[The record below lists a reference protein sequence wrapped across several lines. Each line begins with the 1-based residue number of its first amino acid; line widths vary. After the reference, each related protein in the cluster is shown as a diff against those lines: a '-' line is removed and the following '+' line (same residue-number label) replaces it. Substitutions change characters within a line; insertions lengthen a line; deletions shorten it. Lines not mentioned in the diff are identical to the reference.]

1 MEELHQQA
9 GMIAQSHFQQLQR
22 KVTERYREFYGNN
35 QELASDDMKEVVKAA
50 YYPRIDSL
58 FVAIGHQQWSS
69 FDPQNSKVRLH
80 EQEQAG
86 DENLLDFTAIH
97 TLLKDGSV
105 FVVETEQVPA
115 KSAVAA
121 ISRY

>member
-1 MEELHQQA
+1 
-9 GMIAQSHFQQLQR
+9 MIAEPDLQQLPR
-22 KVTERYREFYGNN
+22 EVTERYREISGNN

-86 DENLLDFTAIH
+86 DENLLDYTAIH
-97 TLLKDGSV
+97 TL
-105 FVVETEQVPA
+105 
-115 KSAVAA
+115 
-121 ISRY
+121 